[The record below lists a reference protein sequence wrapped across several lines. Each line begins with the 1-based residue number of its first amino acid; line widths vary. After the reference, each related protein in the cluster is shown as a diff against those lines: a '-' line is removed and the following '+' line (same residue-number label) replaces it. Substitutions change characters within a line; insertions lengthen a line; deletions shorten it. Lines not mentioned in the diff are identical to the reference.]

1 MKYFVKKSAIAESAA
16 ALAPIAL
23 EFLLVMRSAS
33 ISFKKVFEINLY
45 YLHFIIDNI
54 YEIWKSLSYFKDQH
68 SCRNKFLFWAQKR

>member
-54 YEIWKSLSYFKDQH
+54 YEI
-68 SCRNKFLFWAQKR
+68 